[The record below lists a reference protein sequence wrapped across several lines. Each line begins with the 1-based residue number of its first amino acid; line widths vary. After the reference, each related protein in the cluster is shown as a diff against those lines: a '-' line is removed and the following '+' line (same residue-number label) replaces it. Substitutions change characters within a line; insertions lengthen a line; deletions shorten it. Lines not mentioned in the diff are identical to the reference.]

1 MAHRSHRPTLLSF
14 GALIARRRL
23 MANLSTEELAE
34 AVGVS
39 QSLISRIE
47 NGHREPRLEI
57 IMMLNNVL
65 NISDSIVNYL
75 KTGEF
80 GK

>member
-1 MAHRSHRPTLLSF
+1 
-14 GALIARRRL
+14 
-23 MANLSTEELAE
+23 MANLSTEELAD